1 MLDPPPQKQLRHM
14 HLFKEKRSEK
24 KGESDIYSLHLKNNE
39 DILNTKLIPVAT
51 KVTKVVM

>member
-1 MLDPPPQKQLRHM
+1 M

-51 KVTKVVM
+51 KVKKVVM